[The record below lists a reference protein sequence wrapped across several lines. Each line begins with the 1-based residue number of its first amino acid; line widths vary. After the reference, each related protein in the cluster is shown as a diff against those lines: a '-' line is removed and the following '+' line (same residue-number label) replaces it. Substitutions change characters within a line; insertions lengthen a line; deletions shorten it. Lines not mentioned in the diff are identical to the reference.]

1 MSLEHILLGLLDEP
15 ATGYDLRRR
24 FEEDLA
30 ATAVSLAV
38 GAGVAAVTFYL
49 TRILLSREDML
60 DGPRRDLLVASAG
73 GEVTTDDGPTA

>member
-1 MSLEHILLGLLDEP
+1 M
-15 ATGYDLRRR
+15 TVRYRRRRLR

-49 TRILLSREDML
+49 TRILLSRDDML
-60 DGPRRDLLVASAG
+60 DGPGRDLLPASPD
-73 GEVTTDDGPTA
+73 GEAATDDGPTV